1 MTVVGVWHVSVRVVV
16 TAGDSDVGLAIW
28 DDRQRQQTIAAAGAA
43 GTRLPTPGC
52 RHRAADTG
60 LPTLAP
66 GGLAR
71 MAQSWVAKGARGDVA
86 NAGTY

>member
-1 MTVVGVWHVSVRVVV
+1 MFQVRLVV

-28 DDRQRQQTIAAAGAA
+28 DDRRRQQTIAAAGVA
-43 GTRLPTPGC
+43 GTQ
-52 RHRAADTG
+52 
-60 LPTLAP
+60 LPTLTP

-71 MAQSWVAKGARGDVA
+71 MAQSWVGARGDVA